1 MMMMTPLK
9 SGDVRMEDSSNSK
22 LMHCPL
28 LFGHAC
34 PITTRMPTW
43 GGKTVTYV
51 GRVEA
56 QPKSIVPH
64 QIDGASAVVVPAN
77 KPAAAA

>member
-9 SGDVRMEDSSNSK
+9 SGDVRMEGSSSSK

-34 PITTRMPTW
+34 PITTRMPTC
-43 GGKTVTYV
+43 GGKTV
-51 GRVEA
+51 
-56 QPKSIVPH
+56 IVPH